1 MTTPLPSYK
10 VILTITLILN
20 SVFWDTWSHMQ
31 HFGACCFPVSP
42 NPTPPPYSLVYSN
55 TNSCIKEQPCRPHL
69 TSADKNANTHV
80 SLSRYRDRKPSPTWS
95 LGIFSLRLQARWVL
109 HFVFVAGARRK
120 HFDMMVRFQSKH
132 CHSIGGSYSV
142 GWGSLL
148 DSEKNIF
155 LFKVQSSMLMLN

>member
-10 VILTITLILN
+10 VIWTITLILN
-20 SVFWDTWSHMQ
+20 SVFWDIWSHMQ

-80 SLSRYRDRKPSPTWS
+80 SLSCYRDRKPSPTWS

-109 HFVFVAGARRK
+109 HFLFVRGARRK
-120 HFDMMVRFQSKH
+120 MLIWWSGFNQSTTTLLEGATVSVEGTLRNQRKICFYLRFK
-132 CHSIGGSYSV
+132 
-142 GWGSLL
+142 L
-148 DSEKNIF
+148 
-155 LFKVQSSMLMLN
+155 